1 VIFIKTYI
9 PFIIFNLII
18 FCNFGT
24 TQESYLIKKK
34 IKDKSDISTIQKK
47 NNISPTTEKKVINS
61 IKKNNNSVK
70 KNLKNVN
77 AKTENSIRLKDKKLR
92 VVYKPNQ
99 KNLNQDAIIKIIEIS
114 DNLNKEN
121 ILTVKSYA
129 SKNTNQGSS
138 EARRLSLSR
147 ALEIRSLF
155 IENNF
160 PATNI
165 FVRALGA
172 ENNNEGFTDIV
183 IVEIN

>member
-1 VIFIKTYI
+1 M
-9 PFIIFNLII
+9 PL
-18 FCNFGT
+18 
-24 TQESYLIKKK
+24 
-34 IKDKSDISTIQKK
+34 
-47 NNISPTTEKKVINS
+47 
-61 IKKNNNSVK
+61 
-70 KNLKNVN
+70 
-77 AKTENSIRLKDKKLR
+77 
-92 VVYKPNQ
+92 
-99 KNLNQDAIIKIIEIS
+99 IKIIEIS

-121 ILTVKSYA
+121 ILSLKSYA

-183 IVEIN
+183 IIE